1 MADTKK
7 YKCSEC
13 TKEYESYIGMW
24 RHKKEKHKNA
34 PIIQPIQ
41 ITDENK
47 FKICKYCNKEFSNAN
62 HRWRHEKQNC
72 KKNPAKIN
80 PNTNTTASTQPIQ
93 QTINNTV
100 NNNIQAQ
107 NIIQTQNNTQ
117 NNVFNISFNKLGN
130 EDLNILTQEEIEEII
145 DNGLNSIIKLIEF
158 INFNKAHPQNHTFC
172 TTNLNN
178 NFASIL
184 NTDTN
189 EIETKPKVDIYDKV
203 LYYALRHI
211 KELRH
216 KIIDKKKRKTF
227 KDKITEIEQN
237 IFGGEA
243 KYKKIVIDQLKSL
256 SYTKRNMVEKTW
268 DKYIKE
274 YISLII

>member
-1 MADTKK
+1 MSSNE
-7 YKCSEC
+7 YKCTEC
-13 TKEYESYIGMW
+13 TKIYTSYMGLW
-24 RHKKEKHKNA
+24 KHKKLKHTLDNPE
-34 PIIQPIQ
+34 PIIIKPEI
-41 ITDENK
+41 ENNRL
-47 FKICKYCNKEFSNAN
+47 CKYCKKEYSNSKN
-62 HRWRHEKQNC
+62 RWRHEKYYC
-72 KKNPAKIN
+72 KS
-80 PNTNTTASTQPIQ
+80 NTTTIPPQ
-93 QTINNTV
+93 QANIINNTQ
-100 NNNIQAQ
+100 NNTT
-107 NIIQTQNNTQ
+107 IQTQNNTNIQTQ
-117 NNVFNISFNKLGN
+117 NNVFNISFNKLGD

-184 NTDTN
+184 NTETN

-211 KELRH
+211 KAVRN
-216 KIIDKKKRKTF
+216 KIIDKKKRKIF
-227 KDKITEIEQN
+227 KEKIAEIEQN